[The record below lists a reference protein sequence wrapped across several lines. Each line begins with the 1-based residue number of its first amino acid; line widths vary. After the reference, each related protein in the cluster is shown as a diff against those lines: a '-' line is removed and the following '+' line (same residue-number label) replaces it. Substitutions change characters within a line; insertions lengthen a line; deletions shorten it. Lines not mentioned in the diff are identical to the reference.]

1 MKERGVSGQ
10 LMRVGRAADR
20 RAEAGRVRFIALLA
34 ATALLA
40 LGIAAML
47 TAHAGYQ
54 GQAGRGIARNPIA
67 QEDRPDLPGTALWAK
82 STDSVPGSGFFSIVF
97 ITPLT
102 AEAPLPPGLSAWPA
116 PGEAVLSPRL
126 RRLGAED
133 GIATRYG
140 RATAEIGDAGLQS
153 PDELL
158 AYIRPRV
165 ALPAGKATNIV
176 GYGRPAHASPVR
188 LGQLAYAKPEWTFQ
202 IMPGVLVLL
211 PVAVLLVVAAR
222 SGSHSRDRRTALVS
236 ALGGTPRARA
246 LIVLG
251 EVSLPVLAGS
261 LIAAA
266 VVGAFCTTDVRL
278 PGTGFVVSAVD
289 VRAWWWELLLGVAA
303 SAAVVVAASVAASR
317 LSRAT
322 GGSSR
327 TAGGSSR
334 TAGGNSRTAGGSSR
348 TAGGNR
354 PTGTRR
360 SPTRWAVLCPVFLL
374 IAVRGPDLF
383 AAGTPANVLI
393 NWVGAAATLITLP
406 AAIAV
411 LIARL
416 GRLMSTAGRRFG
428 RPGLLVA
435 GHRVAA
441 HPGPTARM
449 TAAVVVSLGLLI
461 QVVAWQG
468 LFGETARAAQA
479 TVDRIG
485 SSALYMQPGAA
496 TPQQMEAFVRRL
508 PSTEQAVQLIS
519 SGGQPTTTLQ
529 GTCQGLTALRLPCSR
544 RPVTLS
550 GVPKDPR
557 VREIIDWSASG
568 STTVV
573 VRELTRAAA
582 PATSDAEGIPPTILV
597 SVDGHDLPVSALK
610 QLAYQVFPKG
620 AAINTAGG
628 EWLVA
633 GQLKRSQ
640 GLWIT
645 FFGFIGILV
654 LAGASVI
661 SGTAEF
667 LRNGRALAPI
677 SVLSGNRRVYWS
689 TAAWS
694 LLVPFVLAGSAGC
707 LVGTWLAFPKT
718 ADGSSF
724 ISGSFLAACALG
736 VSVMGLLAWGW
747 GANVAARQA
756 AAWRPRGD

>member
-1 MKERGVSGQ
+1 MKERGVGGQ

-20 RAEAGRVRFIALLA
+20 RAEAGRVRFVALLA

-47 TAHAGYQ
+47 AAHATYQ
-54 GQAGRGIARNPIA
+54 GQSDRGLARNPISH
-67 QEDRPDLPGTALWAK
+67 EDRPDLPGTALWSK
-82 STDSVPGSGFFSIVF
+82 STDSVPGGGFFSIVF
-97 ITPLT
+97 ITPL
-102 AEAPLPPGLSAWPA
+102 APDAPLPPGLSAWPA
-116 PGEAVLSPRL
+116 PGEAALSPRL
-126 RRLGAED
+126 RQLGTED

-140 RATAEIGDAGLQS
+140 RATAEIGNAGLQS

-165 ALPAGKATNIV
+165 ALSADKATSII

-188 LGQLAYAKPEWTFQ
+188 MGQLSYAQPEWAFQ
-202 IMPGVLVLL
+202 IMPGGLVLL

-222 SGSHSRDRRTALVS
+222 SGSHSRDRRTALVD

-251 EVSLPVLAGS
+251 EVSLPVLAGAV
-261 LIAAA
+261 IAAA

-278 PGTGFVVSAVD
+278 PGTGFVVSAGD
-289 VRAWWWELLLGVAA
+289 VRARWWELLLGVAV
-303 SAAVVVAASVAASR
+303 SAAVVVVASVAASR
-317 LSRAT
+317 ISRA
-322 GGSSR
+322 
-327 TAGGSSR
+327 
-334 TAGGNSRTAGGSSR
+334 
-348 TAGGNR
+348 AGGNR
-354 PTGTRR
+354 PASTRR
-360 SPTRWAVLCPVFLL
+360 SPARWAILCPVFLL
-374 IAVRGPDLF
+374 IAVRGPDFF
-383 AAGTPANVLI
+383 ARGTYANLLI
-393 NWVGAAATLITLP
+393 NWAGAAATLMTLP

-411 LIARL
+411 LIAQL
-416 GRLMSTAGRRFG
+416 GRMMSTIGRRFG
-428 RPGLLVA
+428 HPSLLVA
-435 GHRVAA
+435 GQRVTA

-449 TAAVVVSLGLLI
+449 TAAVVVALGLLI
-461 QVVAWQG
+461 QVVAWQS
-468 LFGETARAAQA
+468 LFGDTARAAQA

-485 SSALYMQPGAA
+485 NSALFMQPGTV
-496 TPQQMEAFVRRL
+496 TPQQMDAFVRKL
-508 PSTEQAVQLIS
+508 PPTEQAVQLIS
-519 SGGQPTTTLQ
+519 SGGESTATLQ
-529 GTCQGLTALRLPCSR
+529 GTCPGLAALQLPCSPE
-544 RPVTLS
+544 PVTLS
-550 GVPKDPR
+550 QVPTDPR
-557 VREIIDWSASG
+557 VREIIGWSASG

-573 VRELTRAAA
+573 VRKLPHPAEPA
-582 PATSDAEGIPPTILV
+582 PSDAEEVPPTILV
-597 SVDGHDLPVSALK
+597 SVDGHDLPVSTLK

-620 AAINTAGG
+620 AAIDPPGG
-628 EWLVA
+628 EWLVD

-645 FFGFIGILV
+645 LFGFIGILI

-677 SVLSGNRRVYWS
+677 SVLSGNRRIYWS

-694 LLVPFVLAGSAGC
+694 LLIPFALAGSIGC

-736 VSVMGLLAWGW
+736 VSVMGLLACGW
-747 GANVAARQA
+747 GAHVAARQA
-756 AAWRPRGD
+756 HAWRPRGD

>member
-1 MKERGVSGQ
+1 
-10 LMRVGRAADR
+10 MRVGGAAGR
-20 RAEAGRVRFIALLA
+20 RAEAGRVRFIALVA
-34 ATALLA
+34 ATALVA

-47 TAHAGYQ
+47 AAHATYA
-54 GQAGRGIARNPIA
+54 GQAERGLARNPIT
-67 QEDRPDLPGTALWAK
+67 QDDRPDLSGTALWAK
-82 STDSVPGSGFFSIVF
+82 STDSVPDGGFFSIVF

-102 AEAPLPPGLSAWPA
+102 AKAPLPPGLSAWPA

-126 RRLGAED
+126 RQLGSPD
-133 GIATRYG
+133 GITTRYG
-140 RATAEIGDAGLQS
+140 RTVADIASAGLQS

-158 AYIRPRV
+158 AYIRPLV
-165 ALPAGKATNIV
+165 ALSADRATSIV
-176 GYGRPAHASPVR
+176 GYGRPLHTSPVR
-188 LGQLAYAKPEWTFQ
+188 LGQLDYAKPEWTFQ

-211 PVAVLLVVAAR
+211 PVAVLLLVAAR
-222 SGSHSRDRRTALVS
+222 SGSHSRDRRTALV
-236 ALGGTPRARA
+236 AVLGGTPRDRA

-251 EVSLPVLAGS
+251 EAGLPILTGT

-266 VVGAFCTTDVRL
+266 VVGAFCATDVRL
-278 PGTGFVVSAVD
+278 PMTGFVVSAVD
-289 VRAWWWELLLGVAA
+289 VRAWWWELLLGLVA
-303 SAAVVVAASVAASR
+303 SAAVVAVACVVASR
-317 LSRAT
+317 LSRK
-322 GGSSR
+322 
-327 TAGGSSR
+327 
-334 TAGGNSRTAGGSSR
+334 
-348 TAGGNR
+348 AGGNR
-354 PTGTRR
+354 PAGTRR
-360 SPTRWAVLCPVFLL
+360 PPTRWAILCPVFLL
-374 IAVRGPDLF
+374 IAVRGPDF
-383 AAGTPANVLI
+383 FTAGTPANVLI
-393 NWVGAAATLITLP
+393 NWAGAAATLITLP

-411 LIARL
+411 LTARV
-416 GRLMSTAGRRFG
+416 GRLMSNAGRRFG

-449 TAAVVVSLGLLI
+449 TAGVVVSLGLLI

-468 LFGETARAAQA
+468 LFSDTARAAQA

-485 SSALYMQPGAA
+485 SSALFMQPGTA

-508 PSTEQAVQLIS
+508 PPTEQAVQLIS
-519 SGGQPTTTLQ
+519 SGGRTTATLQ
-529 GTCQGLTALRLPCSR
+529 GSCQGLTALQLPCSR
-544 RPVTLS
+544 QPVELG

-573 VRELTRAAA
+573 VRELARPADSA
-582 PATSDAEGIPPTILV
+582 PSDPEGVPPTILV
-597 SVDGHDLPVSALK
+597 SVDGHDLHEPALK
-610 QLAYQVFPKG
+610 QLAYEVFPKG
-620 AAINTAGG
+620 AAINTPGG

-645 FFGFIGILV
+645 FFGFIGIFV

-724 ISGSFLAACALG
+724 ISGTFLAACALG
-736 VSVMGLLAWGW
+736 VSAMGLLAWGW

-756 AAWRPRGD
+756 SAWRPRGD